1 MTTAAAPTPVVRAAH
16 AEEAAELAWLAALTF
31 PLACPAGTPVT
42 TMATHIAARLS
53 PSRFRAWAGSAE
65 HALLVAAGTG
75 EDAPGDPLGY
85 ALVSF
90 GLPDGDA
97 ERDVL
102 HGATGGEGPYAELS
116 KIYVHP
122 DSQGSG
128 VAGALMEASVAAAAA
143 LAADH
148 GCPGA
153 PLWLGTNGENAR
165 AQAFYRK
172 HGFDVVG
179 RRTYEVGGVE
189 HDDVVMLRAAS

>member
-1 MTTAAAPTPVVRAAH
+1 MTTAAAHTPAVRAARP
-16 AEEAAELAWLAALTF
+16 EEAAELAWLAALTF
-31 PLACPAGTPVT
+31 PLACPAGTPVA
-42 TMATHIAARLS
+42 TMAAHIADRLS
-53 PSRFRAWAGSAE
+53 PVRFRTWARSPE

-75 EDAPGDPLGY
+75 DVPEPVGY

-90 GLPDGDA
+90 GLPDGAA
-97 ERDVL
+97 ERDAL
-102 HGATGGEGPYAELS
+102 LAATGDEGPYAELS

-122 DSQGSG
+122 GAQGSG
-128 VAGALMEASVAAAAA
+128 VAGALMDASVAAAAA
-143 LAADH
+143 LAVDH
-148 GCPGA
+148 GHPGA

-179 RRTYEVGGVE
+179 RRTYEVGGVQ